1 MASPTYNNANWRRR
15 RTFGGGHHRQ
25 WGIAF
30 GRGAMLGGNT
40 PQYLG
45 SGQPELES
53 GGSLFGD
60 GTPVYLT
67 APTTTAT
74 TAPST
79 TTSSATAPQPATAAA
94 TQPATVAVVVHRP

>member
-45 SGQPELES
+45 SGQPEPES
-53 GGSLFGD
+53 GGSLFRD

-94 TQPATVAVVVHRP
+94 TQPATVAVVVPRP

>member
-1 MASPTYNNANWRRR
+1 MASPTYNTAGYRRR
-15 RTFGGGHHRQ
+15 HWGGPHRQ

-30 GRGAMLGGNT
+30 GSGAMLGGNT

-45 SGQPELES
+45 SGQPEPES
-53 GGSLFGD
+53 GGSLFGE

-74 TAPST
+74 TEPST
-79 TTSSATAPQPATAAA
+79 TTSNATAP
-94 TQPATVAVVVHRP
+94 QPATVAVVVPRP

>member
-15 RTFGGGHHRQ
+15 RTFGGHHRQ

-53 GGSLFGD
+53 GGLLFGD
-60 GTPVYLT
+60 ATPVYLT

-74 TAPST
+74 APST
-79 TTSSATAPQPATAAA
+79 TTSNATPQPATAAA
-94 TQPATVAVVVHRP
+94 PQPATVAVVVPRP

>member
-15 RTFGGGHHRQ
+15 RTFGGHHRQ

-30 GRGAMLGGNT
+30 GSGAMLGGNT

-45 SGQPELES
+45 SGQPEPES
-53 GGSLFGD
+53 GGSLLGD

-79 TTSSATAPQPATAAA
+79 TTSNATTSQPTTAAA
-94 TQPATVAVVVHRP
+94 TQPATVAVVVPRS